1 MKCPNCG
8 GENVTVNV
16 VNDIEEKSNHHS
28 VVWWLLFGW
37 YWVPFKW
44 IFFTLPALIFKL
56 LFGRRK
62 KVVTTQRAVCCCQS
76 CGHTWNKE

>member
-16 VNDIEEKSNHHS
+16 VTDIEGKKKHHS

-44 IFFTLPALIFKL
+44 FFLTLPALIFKI
-56 LFGRRK
+56 FRKRK
-62 KVVTTQRAVCCCQS
+62 KIVTTQRTVCCCQS
-76 CGHTWNKE
+76 CGHTWDKE